1 MTIRRL
7 PSAMLPSLML
17 TSARRPSAMR
27 SPAGVALAA
36 ALAMIGTVTVLR
48 GAEANE
54 AAGAAAA
61 PAAAPVVAAAPAPAA
76 APVPAAAASIDRLL
90 VFPAGVHLSSA
101 RDRQSFVV
109 QAVQADGITR
119 DVTAE
124 AAVTVAHPD
133 KVRLDGRTLRPLAD
147 GDTALSVAFSGRTM
161 EVPVHVER
169 AAEDPDLSFRLDVM
183 PVFMRNGC
191 NMGSCHGAAR
201 GKDGFRLS
209 LFGFDPE
216 ADHHRLTREISGRRI
231 NRALPEESLLLTKAT
246 NTVPHTGGGRIKV
259 GDEGYLTIKRWL
271 ENGAKNDSGPV
282 PAVVAVELYPTEA
295 VLDGPGTTQQLT
307 VRARYADGTDRDVT
321 SLAVFSSNN
330 DNAAKVGPDGRVT
343 AGSRG
348 EAFVM
353 ARFDTHTVGAHVIT
367 LPKGLSFVWADP
379 PAANV
384 IDELVNAKLR
394 KLRVNPSPLC
404 SDEEFL
410 RRVSIDICGVL
421 PTSDEYR
428 SFLSSTDPEKRAR
441 VVDQLLERKEF
452 VDLWVMKWSELL
464 MIRTVPNQVSY
475 KAMLLYYSWL
485 QQRIEDNTPIDA
497 LVRELLGAK
506 GGTFS
511 SPATNYFQHERDT
524 LKTAENVAQVF
535 MGMRIQC
542 AQCHNHPFDR
552 WTMDD
557 YYGFANFFA
566 QIGRKTG
573 EDPRETVVFNS
584 GGGDVKHPVGGR
596 VVPPKFLGGGAPDTA
611 GKDRREVL
619 AAWLASPENPYFA
632 RNLVNIV
639 WAHFFGSGI
648 IDEVDDVRISNP
660 AVNQPLLEA
669 LAARFTDSKYDLKKL
684 VRDICS
690 SHTYQRSTLANETN
704 GDDLRNFSHAQLRR
718 VRSEVLLDMVT
729 AVTNTQNKFTGL
741 PLGARAV
748 QIADGNTTNYFLTTF
763 GRATRGTACSCEVK
777 MEPNLS
783 QALHLLNG
791 DTLQQKIRGGGVVKK
806 LLDQKTP
813 PEQIVEEFYLRS
825 LTRHPTDKERAA
837 LGELLKDAPNQQEA
851 LEDAFWA
858 VLNSREFVF
867 NH

>member
-1 MTIRRL
+1 MQPRRI
-7 PSAMLPSLML
+7 PS
-17 TSARRPSAMR
+17 RPATLR
-27 SPAGVALAA
+27 HVVPA
-36 ALAMIGTVTVLR
+36 ALVAALLPFAVR
-48 GAEANE
+48 GEQP
-54 AAGAAAA
+54 AA
-61 PAAAPVVAAAPAPAA
+61 PALNAVAAAPAPAVSA
-76 APVPAAAASIDRLL
+76 VSAPAAAPAAAIERLL
-90 VFPAGVHLSSA
+90 VFPAAVHLSSG
-101 RDRQSFVV
+101 RDRQSLVV
-109 QAVQADGITR
+109 QGVQADGITR
-119 DVTAE
+119 DLTAE
-124 AAVTVAHPD
+124 AEIAVVHPD
-133 KVRLDGRTLRPLAD
+133 KLRLDGRTLHPLAD
-147 GDTALSVAFSGRTM
+147 GDTTVSVSYAGRKVD
-161 EVPVHVER
+161 VPVHVEK
-169 AAEDPDLSFRLDVM
+169 AGENPDLSFRLDVM
-183 PVFMRNGC
+183 PVFMRAGC

-231 NRALPEESLLLTKAT
+231 NLALPAESLLLTKGT
-246 NTVPHTGGGRIKV
+246 STVQHTGGGRIKP
-259 GDEGYLTIKRWL
+259 GDEYYATLKRWI
-271 ENGAKNDSGPV
+271 EAGAKNDAGPV
-282 PAVVAVELYPTEA
+282 PACVAVELYPPGA
-295 VLDGPGTTQQLT
+295 VLDGPGATQQLT
-307 VRARYADGTDRDVT
+307 VRAKYADGTDRDVT
-321 SLAVFSSNN
+321 ALAVFLSNN
-330 DNAAKVGPDGRVT
+330 DNSAKVGPDGRVT
-343 AGSRG
+343 AGARG
-348 EAFVM
+348 ESFVM
-353 ARFDTHTVGAHVIT
+353 ARFDTHTVGADFIT
-367 LPKGLSFVWADP
+367 LPKGLSFAWANP
-379 PAANV
+379 PAANF
-384 IDELVNAKLR
+384 IDELVNTKLR
-394 KLRVNPSPLC
+394 KLRINPSAVC
-404 SDEEFL
+404 TDEEFL

-421 PTSDEYR
+421 PTADEYR
-428 SFLSSTDPEKRAR
+428 SFMTSGDPDKRAR
-441 VVDQLLERKEF
+441 LVDQLLERKEF
-452 VDLWVMKWSELL
+452 VDMWVMKWSELL

-485 QQRIEDNTPIDA
+485 QQRIEDNTPIDV
-497 LVRELLGAK
+497 LVRDLIGAK
-506 GGTFS
+506 GGTFA
-511 SPATNYFQHERDT
+511 SPATNYFQQERDT

-573 EDPRETVVFNS
+573 EDPRETIVFNS

-596 VVPPKFLGGGAPDTA
+596 VVTPKFLGGGVPEIA

-619 AAWLASPENPYFA
+619 AAWLASPENPFFA

-648 IDEVDDVRISNP
+648 IDEVDDVRVSNP

-669 LAARFTDSKYDLKKL
+669 LAKRFTESKYDLKGL
-684 VRDICS
+684 VRDICN
-690 SHTYQRSTLANETN
+690 SHTYQRSTIANDTN

-729 AVTNTQNKFTGL
+729 AVTKTQNKFTGL

-748 QIADGNTTNYFLTTF
+748 QIADGNTSNYFLTTF

-777 MEPNLS
+777 MDPNLS

-806 LLDQKTP
+806 LIDEKRA
-813 PEQIVEEFYLRS
+813 PEEIVDELYLRC
-825 LTRHPTDKERAA
+825 LTRPATDKEKGAITT
-837 LGELLKDAPNQQEA
+837 LVTESPNKQEA